1 VIASLVFLTPG
12 AGFVAVAGLG
22 PLAGL
27 ALAGRRVRRVRTT
40 LGLPAPPPSRLLP
53 RVIALAA
60 VPVFLGMAAAQ
71 PALRSR
77 VTARVRTD
85 AQAMF
90 VLDNS
95 RSMLAAKGPT
105 AATRLAR
112 AKRAA
117 IVIRA
122 ALPEVPAGVATFT
135 DRVLPALLPT
145 ADPSVFA
152 AVVDRAVSIN
162 QPPPADSNVVAT
174 DLGGLSLL
182 ATGDYFAPSV
192 RRRLV
197 VVLTDGESRQFD
209 TQKLARAL
217 KSGPGVKLVLVH
229 VSATGEAVYDG
240 TQLEQ
245 GYHEDPASGA
255 GLASLASATGGVAV
269 GEHDL
274 ARAISA
280 AKADVGS
287 GPTITSGRSEHDR
300 TLAPFVA
307 LLALLPLLLLA
318 RRESWRRIGAA
329 LRSVGRVGDSA
340 AAARPYR
347 RVAAPVE
354 LEEVPRI
361 RQRG

>member
-1 VIASLVFLTPG
+1 VIASLVFLTPD
-12 AGFVAVAGLG
+12 AGFVALAGLG
-22 PLAGL
+22 PFAGL
-27 ALAGRRVRRVRTT
+27 TLAARRIRRARTT
-40 LGLPAPPPSRLLP
+40 LGLPAPPPTRLLP
-53 RVIALAA
+53 TVLALAA
-60 VPVFLGMAAAQ
+60 VPVLLGIAAAQ

-77 VTARVRTD
+77 VTTRVRTD

-95 RSMLAAKGPT
+95 RSMLAAKGPA
-105 AATRLAR
+105 AATRLVR
-112 AKRAA
+112 AKKAA
-117 IVIRA
+117 IAIRA

-135 DRVLPALLPT
+135 DRVLPALLP
-145 ADPSVFA
+145 APDPSVFDA
-152 AVVDRAVSIN
+152 TVDRAVSIN

-174 DLGGLSLL
+174 DLGSLGVL
-182 ATGDYFAPSV
+182 ATGDYFPPGI

-209 TQKLARAL
+209 MQKLARAL
-217 KSGPGVKLVLVH
+217 RSGPGVKLVFVH
-229 VSATGEAVYDG
+229 VWATGEGVYDG

-255 GLASLASATGGVAV
+255 GLASLASATEGVAV

-300 TLAPFVA
+300 SLAPFVA
-307 LLALLPLLLLA
+307 LLALLPLLVLA
-318 RRESWRRIGAA
+318 RRESWSRVGVAI
-329 LRSVGRVGDSA
+329 RSIGRVGNPT
-340 AAARPYR
+340 AAARPHR

-354 LEEVPRI
+354 LEQVPRVG
-361 RQRG
+361 QRG